1 MSSDL
6 VSSISAGSCLSSS
19 SGGGR
24 GFSRGTVPSPHISR
38 GHDPSM
44 LKMFVLITVVISL
57 FSTVTSVF
65 DPMVNESWLRLEV
78 QFG

>member
-1 MSSDL
+1 M
-6 VSSISAGSCLSSS
+6 
-19 SGGGR
+19 
-24 GFSRGTVPSPHISR
+24 F
-38 GHDPSM
+38 
-44 LKMFVLITVVISL
+44 KMFVLITVVISL